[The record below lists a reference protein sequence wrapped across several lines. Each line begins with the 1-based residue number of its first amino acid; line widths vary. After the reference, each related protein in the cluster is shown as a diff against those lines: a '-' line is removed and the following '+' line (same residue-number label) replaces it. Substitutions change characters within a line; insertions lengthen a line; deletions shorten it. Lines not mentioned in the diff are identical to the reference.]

1 MTSDFC
7 MPQLAQRTWKAWPLE
22 GKRKIT
28 SGIRAFRTANQ
39 TQGEDEKEPQ
49 GKDKRGKGPSLVGC
63 SCSLRLPDHGVGRGV
78 DADAVVEVEV
88 RDDAAPGAA
97 GLVDAVAGEDDL
109 VVEVPPAAA
118 GVEGRGGGVGEGRD
132 GGEDEVFG

>member
-1 MTSDFC
+1 M
-7 MPQLAQRTWKAWPLE
+7 
-22 GKRKIT
+22 
-28 SGIRAFRTANQ
+28 
-39 TQGEDEKEPQ
+39 
-49 GKDKRGKGPSLVGC
+49 VGC

-88 RDDAAPGAA
+88 GDDAAPGAA

-118 GVEGRGGGVGEGRD
+118 GVEGCGGGVGEGRE

>member
-1 MTSDFC
+1 MEG
-7 MPQLAQRTWKAWPLE
+7 LAPTREEKE
-22 GKRKIT
+22 IT
-28 SGIRAFRTANQ
+28 SGISAFWTAKPTPQERAKKRPRV
-39 TQGEDEKEPQ
+39 KIK
-49 GKDKRGKGPSLVGC
+49 GKRGPSLGGC

-97 GLVDAVAGEDDL
+97 GLVDAVAREDDL

-118 GVEGRGGGVGEGRD
+118 GVEGCGGGVGEGRD